1 MEKLAFA
8 CDHGAIEL
16 KDAVMKEMIAEGYE
30 IEDLGT
36 YDKESVDY
44 PIYGKKCAEYV
55 ASGKADK
62 GVVFCGSGIGIS
74 IAANKVKGIRCA
86 LITGEEYAKLAA
98 EHNNANMIA
107 LGGRF
112 TETEEAIRYIKIWL
126 STPFGEGRHARR
138 VEMLNEM

>member
-8 CDHGAIEL
+8 CDHGGLEL
-16 KDAVMKEMIAEGYE
+16 KDAVKEILLSEGYE

-36 YDKESVDY
+36 YDGESVDY
-44 PIYGKKCAEYV
+44 PVYGKKCAEYV
-55 ASGKADK
+55 AQGNADK

-86 LITGEEYAKLAA
+86 LITSEEYAKLAA

-112 TETEEAIRYIKIWL
+112 TETEAAVSYIKVWL
-126 STPFGEGRHARR
+126 TTPFGEGRHARR
-138 VEMLNEM
+138 VEMLDEM